1 MLMFLG
7 KYDSD
12 LEEDSMEAF
21 INWKRDCGALAIKG
35 YIEGPLEKKWF
46 RIYI

>member
-12 LEEDSMEAF
+12 LLEEDSMEAF
-21 INWKRDCGALAIKG
+21 INWKRECGALAIKD
-35 YIEGPLEKKWF
+35 YIEGP
-46 RIYI
+46 